1 MLRLL
6 LLSGVIQVVPQVL
19 DNLPSPLQVLFHRK
33 AVQFAA
39 GEDSHRTL
47 LHEEVEGDPPE
58 CGLKLL
64 ERKQWFDLIF
74 LKDPMNYM

>member
-1 MLRLL
+1 MV
-6 LLSGVIQVVPQVL
+6 SQVL
-19 DNLPSPLQVLFHRK
+19 DNLSPPLQVLFHRK

-39 GEDSHRTL
+39 GEDRHRTL
-47 LHEEVEGDPPE
+47 LQEEVEDDPPE

-64 ERKQWFDLIF
+64 QREQGFDLIF